1 MTELNLEETGRR
13 VKKIRE
19 ALNLTKAAFSTK
31 MSLSLNTTLLLEK
44 GEHKCLY
51 DFVYNLSVIFKV
63 NLNYLFYGKG
73 GFFAR
78 HSGQPDNHFV
88 PGEPADNYEEL
99 LWYLRRSKF
108 MRNAVFEFL
117 SKYLYNNEG
126 FIKKDIEK
134 HKYKRIIPKLEHEL
148 FDLSLLGDFGK
159 RVRKIREHVKLT
171 QQQFADAI
179 KKSRSNIIKIENG
192 KVKSGFDVLFS
203 IINVFDVTPYYLI
216 HGIGA
221 MFKRQSAA
229 LPGGKAIGDAV
240 ESLEQ
245 LQWYL
250 ETSPLVLYATIS
262 QAIKIQYENESVI
275 LKDLENYGSRD

>member
-78 HSGQPDNHFV
+78 HSGHPDNHFV

-134 HKYKRIIPKLEHEL
+134 HKYKRILPKLEHEL

-179 KKSRSNIIKIENG
+179 KEFLPRRARRRAKKNSSAKNRKIH
-192 KVKSGFDVLFS
+192 KRTKRILISPPRRASGVPRAGRRRRF
-203 IINVFDVTPYYLI
+203 
-216 HGIGA
+216 
-221 MFKRQSAA
+221 
-229 LPGGKAIGDAV
+229 
-240 ESLEQ
+240 
-245 LQWYL
+245 
-250 ETSPLVLYATIS
+250 
-262 QAIKIQYENESVI
+262 
-275 LKDLENYGSRD
+275 